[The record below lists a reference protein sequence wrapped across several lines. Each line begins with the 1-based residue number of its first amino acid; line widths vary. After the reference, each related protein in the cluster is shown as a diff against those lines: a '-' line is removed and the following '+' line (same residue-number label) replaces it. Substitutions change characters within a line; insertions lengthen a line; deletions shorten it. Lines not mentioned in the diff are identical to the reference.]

1 MSLLTAA
8 HDLSGALL
16 FPSMIST
23 PGKGQNKT
31 TEKLI
36 KSDVGMVGR
45 LKLEIHKGIK
55 EQGNSK
61 AKFLKQMPG
70 KRNSK
75 GYFLLVESQIEK
87 KKDYQKTFIGLKQSQ
102 SCRNTEKN

>member
-1 MSLLTAA
+1 
-8 HDLSGALL
+8 
-16 FPSMIST
+16 MIST

-87 KKDYQKTFIGLKQSQ
+87 TKKDYQKTFIGLKQSQ